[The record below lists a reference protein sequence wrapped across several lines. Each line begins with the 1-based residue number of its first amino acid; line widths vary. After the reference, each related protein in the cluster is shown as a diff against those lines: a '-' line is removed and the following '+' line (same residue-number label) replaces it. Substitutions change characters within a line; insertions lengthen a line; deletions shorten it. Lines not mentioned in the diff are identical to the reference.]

1 MRQRRRGH
9 PALSPI
15 SPFQAKVVER
25 LFLCWT
31 SKLKSMSC
39 QVLQELFFDNP
50 ATEILNQ
57 ECVMDTIE
65 LMRPILKSQY
75 HASLA
80 MLRDTI
86 ERCPDAL
93 WTSGDYLNPFWR
105 IAYHALYYTHFYLQ
119 PNADSFRPWEH
130 HQTGIQFMDDQE
142 RPPDRAGI
150 GELPHRPPRTGKPYI
165 KEEVLAYWNICHSAI
180 DRAVDAL
187 DISNPDCGFFWYKV
201 SKIEHQVIS
210 LRHLQHHM
218 AQLGDRIRA
227 ATNTGIGWVGSRH

>member
-1 MRQRRRGH
+1 
-9 PALSPI
+9 
-15 SPFQAKVVER
+15 
-25 LFLCWT
+25 
-31 SKLKSMSC
+31 
-39 QVLQELFFDNP
+39 
-50 ATEILNQ
+50 
-57 ECVMDTIE
+57 MDTIE
-65 LMRPILKSQY
+65 MMRPVLKSQY

-80 MLRDTI
+80 MLRDAV

-93 WTSGDYLNPFWR
+93 WASGDYLNPFWR

-142 RPPDRAGI
+142 RPPDRATI
-150 GELPHRPPRTGKPYI
+150 GELPHRPLRTGKPYT
-165 KEEVLAYWNICHSAI
+165 KDEVLAYWNICDSAI
-180 DRAVDAL
+180 DPAVDAL
-187 DISNPDCGFFWYKV
+187 EITNPDCGFFWYKV
-201 SKIEHQVIS
+201 SKIEHQLIS

>member
-1 MRQRRRGH
+1 
-9 PALSPI
+9 
-15 SPFQAKVVER
+15 
-25 LFLCWT
+25 
-31 SKLKSMSC
+31 
-39 QVLQELFFDNP
+39 
-50 ATEILNQ
+50 
-57 ECVMDTIE
+57 MDTIE
-65 LMRPILKSQY
+65 MMRPVLKSQY

-93 WTSGDYLNPFWR
+93 WTSGAYLNPFWR

-119 PNADSFRPWEH
+119 PHADSFRPWEH
-130 HQTGIQFMDDQE
+130 HQTGIQFMDDQQ
-142 RPPDRAGI
+142 RPPERARI
-150 GELPHRPPRTGKPYI
+150 GELPHRPPKTGKPYT
-165 KEEVLAYWNICHSAI
+165 KEEVLAYWNICDSAI

-187 DISNPDCGFFWYKV
+187 DITNPDCGFFWYKV
-201 SKIEHQVIS
+201 SKIEHQIIS

>member
-1 MRQRRRGH
+1 MDS
-9 PALSPI
+9 PAKSALLFAILILHSPA
-15 SPFQAKVVER
+15 SESLTGP
-25 LFLCWT
+25 
-31 SKLKSMSC
+31 
-39 QVLQELFFDNP
+39 
-50 ATEILNQ
+50 NQ

-65 LMRPILKSQY
+65 MMRPLLKSQY

-93 WTSGDYLNPFWR
+93 WTSRDYLNPFWR

-142 RPPDRAGI
+142 RPSDRANI
-150 GELPHRPPRTGKPYI
+150 GELPHRPPKTGKPYT
-165 KEEVLAYWNICHSAI
+165 KEEVLAYWNICDSSI

-187 DISNPDCGFFWYKV
+187 DITKPECGFFWYKV
-201 SKIEHQVIS
+201 SKIEHQLIS

-218 AQLGDRIRA
+218 AQLGDRIRT

>member
-1 MRQRRRGH
+1 
-9 PALSPI
+9 
-15 SPFQAKVVER
+15 
-25 LFLCWT
+25 
-31 SKLKSMSC
+31 
-39 QVLQELFFDNP
+39 
-50 ATEILNQ
+50 
-57 ECVMDTIE
+57 MDTFE
-65 LMRPILKSQY
+65 TMRPILKSQY
-75 HASLA
+75 HATLA

-93 WTSGDYLNPFWR
+93 WTGGDYLNPFWR

-142 RPPDRAGI
+142 RAPDRARI
-150 GELPHRPPRTGKPYI
+150 GELPHRPPRTGKPYS
-165 KEEVLAYWNICHSAI
+165 KEEVLAYWNICDSAI

-187 DISNPDCGFFWYKV
+187 DLANLDCGFFWYNV
-201 SKIEHQVIS
+201 SKMEHQIIS

-227 ATNTGIGWVGSRH
+227 ATNTGIGWVGSHY